1 MKCRKYGHCRIEIFF
16 HERITR
22 HGKCVSRA
30 CDVTRCIEKHNLV
43 KEAQMKHNQANRAP
57 LPGVRM
63 TEVFGF
69 QVPTS
74 DYYLHRGHAWAV
86 LEDTGLVRVGMDDFS
101 QKVLGPAE
109 KVKIPPVG
117 ALYYQDH
124 ICMALFR
131 QGKKASYLAP
141 VDGPIAAINPKVL
154 DTPRLIHDDP
164 YGEGWLYKVEPTNL
178 RRNLDNLFSGEGNVE
193 WIFQESHR
201 LMNFMET
208 EVGVTVPDGG
218 AFVDDVFGQYPE
230 LGWRPLVRG
239 FLLTTLSQGWQKR
252 SAGAGLER
260 GL

>member
-1 MKCRKYGHCRIEIFF
+1 MKCKKCGHWRIEIFY
-16 HERITR
+16 HERTKP
-22 HGKCVSRA
+22 HGKCVCRA
-30 CDVTRCIEKHNLV
+30 CGETWFIEKHNLF
-43 KEAQMKHNQANRAP
+43 KEAQMKNNQTNRTQI
-57 LPGVRM
+57 PGVRM
-63 TEVFGF
+63 AEVFGF

-86 LEDTGLVRVGMDDFS
+86 LEDTGLVKVGMDDFS

-109 KVKIPPVG
+109 EVKMPPVG
-117 ALYYQDH
+117 GVYYQDH
-124 ICMALFR
+124 ICLALFR

-141 VDGPIAAINPKVL
+141 VDGAIAAVNPQVL
-154 DTPRLIHDDP
+154 DNPRLIHDDP

-218 AFVDDVFGQYPE
+218 SFVDDVFGHYPQ
-230 LGWRPLVRG
+230 LGWRPLVQG
-239 FLLTTLSQGWQKR
+239 FFLTTLSRGWQKR
-252 SAGAGLER
+252 ADNTGLAP
-260 GL
+260 GY